1 VVCYFGAL
9 PPYLSC
15 VLRSCAENA
24 DVDWLVFSDAPPPV
38 LLPRNVRWQTATLDG
53 LGRKFS
59 EKLGYSVNL
68 PHPRLLCH
76 FKAAYGFLF
85 EDQLAKYDFWGHC
98 DLDVIFGD
106 LRAFLREDILKFYP
120 KILCRGHLCLYRN
133 SPEVNRYFRLEAPG
147 VITARQAF
155 TSGKAVDLTFDEWRG
170 VYAILRYHGIP
181 QFHDEFI
188 VDVVTPTRWKITRF
202 EATAIHNYPEQV
214 FYWYRGKVYH
224 AHYNCDRGIV
234 DDDYAYIHFQKRGLP
249 APDFDPFA
257 VNGFLITPDGFFPYN
272 REFLSD
278 ADFARY
284 NRPRWRPRREILRTI
299 VRGIGKRV
307 GLVPRGPAALNI
319 Y

>member
-1 VVCYFGAL
+1 MLGNPNPAARSSICLVVCYFGAL

-120 KILCRGHLCLYRN
+120 KILCSGHLCLYRN

-170 VYAILRYHGIP
+170 VYAILRYRGIP
-181 QFHDEFI
+181 QCHDEFI

-284 NRPRWRPRREILRTI
+284 NRPRWRPRS
-299 VRGIGKRV
+299 
-307 GLVPRGPAALNI
+307 P
-319 Y
+319 